1 MCILCAT
8 VRCSLSN
15 AEHVLALA
23 VHQLLGSS
31 YNVTVVVN
39 CAVLPTVNAAQCQ
52 CIQCTVHV
60 YIAYMYIY
68 MCVYSVL

>member
-23 VHQLLGSS
+23 VYHLLGRS
-31 YNVTVVVN
+31 YNVTVVEKGHSGYSE
-39 CAVLPTVNAAQCQ
+39 Q
-52 CIQCTVHV
+52 VHV
-60 YIAYMYIY
+60 MYH
-68 MCVYSVL
+68 YSVFCLII